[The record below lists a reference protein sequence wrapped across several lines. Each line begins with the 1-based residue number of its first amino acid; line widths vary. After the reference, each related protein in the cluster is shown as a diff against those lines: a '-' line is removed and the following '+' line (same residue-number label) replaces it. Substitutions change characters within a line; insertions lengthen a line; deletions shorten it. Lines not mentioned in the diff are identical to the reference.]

1 MITTRRAFLAAA
13 AFLAAGSRSL
23 LAYAT
28 PATSAPQAAAP
39 TGPYTLPP
47 LPYRP
52 TAIEPAI
59 DAETMTIHHDR
70 HHRAYVDNLNR
81 AVAGLEVPADVERL
95 IADLSKIPA
104 DRRQAVRDN
113 GGGHANHT
121 LFWTILT
128 TPGEGGEPGGALAA
142 AIERDLGG
150 LDSLR
155 AALSRAGLTRFGSG
169 WSWLVV
175 DDAGRLVVTS
185 TPNQDS
191 PLMRGGIVEVEGT
204 PILGLDVWEH
214 AYYLKY
220 QNRRGDY
227 LAAIWPALD
236 WAEIGRRYD
245 AAIAARTNGR

>member
-23 LAYAT
+23 LAHAA
-28 PATSAPQAAAP
+28 PAPAEQAAAA
-39 TGPYTLPP
+39 TGPYALPP
-47 LPYRP
+47 LPYAA

-59 DAETMTIHHDR
+59 DAQTMSIHHGR
-70 HHRAYVDNLNR
+70 HHKGYVDNLNR
-81 AVAGLEVPADVERL
+81 AVAGLEVPAEVDLL
-95 IADLSKIPA
+95 IADLSKVPA
-104 DRRQAVRDN
+104 DRRMAVRNN

-121 LFWTILT
+121 LFWSILT
-128 TPGEGGEPGGALAA
+128 TPGKGGEPSGALAK

-150 LDSLR
+150 VEAMR
-155 AALSRAGLTRFGSG
+155 QALTRAGATRFGSG
-169 WSWLVV
+169 WAWLVV
-175 DDAGRLVVTS
+175 TDDGSLAVTS

-204 PILGLDVWEH
+204 PILGIDVWEH

-236 WAEIGRRYD
+236 WNEIGRRYE
-245 AAIAARTNGR
+245 AAAAARKSS